1 MTSTEVKITTRPSRR
16 TGVLLALAYLAAVF
30 GLDYLSVERGLDAA
44 TAAVTVIT
52 FPSGVVTTI
61 LFLLGAV
68 VFGYDDYSPGPDT
81 YAPSVHAVAGI
92 VQVVLVRLVLRLL
105 RKRQE
110 NNRKNTHRGLVS
122 TGLRRVGRP

>member
-44 TAAVTVIT
+44 TVAVTVVT
-52 FPSGVVTTI
+52 FPSGIVTTI

-92 VQVVLVRLVLRLL
+92 GQVVLFWLVLRLL

-110 NNRKNTHRGLVS
+110 NNRKDTQSSLVS
-122 TGLRRVGRP
+122 TGLRCVGRP